1 MQSTASELMYA
12 LPLLSVLALVALL
25 PQLWPTGW
33 HDWRRRGACLLL
45 AAAPAAALELAR
57 APARL
62 TEAAT
67 EYVAFVTLLGS
78 LYVLAACVRIGGR
91 FGATPARNCALL
103 AIGAALASVVGTTGA
118 SMLLVRPLLASNASR
133 RHVRHTVVF
142 FIFLVSNVGGLL
154 TPLGD
159 PPLFLGYLH
168 GVPFSWTLRLAP
180 AWACACVGLLAVY
193 ALIEGVAYAR
203 ERRQTPVAATR
214 VSPGVEPL
222 ASPDVA
228 PVAAASAPVLEG
240 VGALL
245 GLLALL
251 ALMVFARPLHL
262 PFWPQQLAMWALT
275 AAVWRRT
282 PRARLVANEF
292 SWAPIVEVAQVFA
305 AIFVT
310 MPAALEQLARHAH
323 ELPLTGPT
331 AYFWAAGLASS
342 VLDNAP
348 CYLSFATLAAQK
360 VGLDP
365 HHLGALAAHPTGSG
379 LLEAIALGSVTMGA
393 VTYVG
398 NGPNLM
404 VRSIAE
410 HAGVRT
416 PSFAGY
422 VAWSACTL
430 LPVLACTHWLLYIA
444 LR

>member
-1 MQSTASELMYA
+1 MHATALEGLTA
-12 LPLLSVLALVALL
+12 LPLLVVLALVALL

-45 AAAPAAALELAR
+45 AAAPAAALQAVR

-62 TEAAT
+62 AEAAT
-67 EYVAFVTLLGS
+67 EYAAFVTLLGC

-91 FGATPARNCALL
+91 FVATPARNCALL
-103 AIGAALASVVGTTGA
+103 AVGAALASVVGTTGA

-133 RHVRHTVVF
+133 RHVQHTVVF

-168 GVPFSWTLRLAP
+168 GVPFAWTLRLAP
-180 AWACACVGLLAVY
+180 AWACTCAGLLVVY
-193 ALIEGVAYAR
+193 ALIERAAYAR
-203 ERRQTPVAATR
+203 E
-214 VSPGVEPL
+214 PGP
-222 ASPDVA
+222 ARF
-228 PVAAASAPVLEG
+228 VAAAEATPSAPTLQG
-240 VGALL
+240 LDALL

-251 ALMVFARPLHL
+251 ALMVAARPLHL
-262 PFWPQQLAMWALT
+262 PFWPQQLTMWALT

-282 PRARLVANEF
+282 PRERLVANDF
-292 SWAPIVEVAQVFA
+292 SWAPIAEVAQVFA
-305 AIFVT
+305 AIFVA
-310 MPAALEQLARHAH
+310 MPAALEQLAQHADQ
-323 ELPLTGPT
+323 LPLSGPT
-331 AYFWAAGLASS
+331 AYFWASGLASS

-360 VGLDP
+360 VGLDA
-365 HHLGALAAHPTGSG
+365 HHLGALAAHPTGSA
-379 LLEAIALGSVTMGA
+379 LLEAVALGSVTMGA

-404 VRSIAE
+404 VRSMAE
-410 HAGVRT
+410 HAGVRA

-430 LPVLACTHWLLYIA
+430 LPVLACVQWLLYIA
-444 LR
+444 VR